1 MANSTPIEIF
11 KEVLK
16 TDKKRNATAMQK
28 VMYKNIDETV
38 KSLQK
43 NGVRLFEV
51 VDKDNNIKTQYIK
64 CLGGKN
70 YEKKVVKL

>member
-1 MANSTPIEIF
+1 MENSTPIEIF

-16 TDKKRNATAMQK
+16 TNKKRNVTAMQK
-28 VMYKNIDETV
+28 VTYKNIEETV

-43 NGVRLFEV
+43 SGVRLFEV
-51 VDKDNNIKTQYIK
+51 VDKDNSIKTQYVK

>member
-1 MANSTPIEIF
+1 MENSTPIEIF

-16 TDKKRNATAMQK
+16 TNKKRNVTAMQK
-28 VMYKNIDETV
+28 VTYKNIEEKV

-43 NGVRLFEV
+43 SGVRLFEV
-51 VDKDNNIKTQYIK
+51 VDKDNNIKTQYVK

>member
-1 MANSTPIEIF
+1 MENSTPIEIF

-16 TDKKRNATAMQK
+16 TNKKRNVTAMQK
-28 VMYKNIDETV
+28 VTCKNIYETV

-43 NGVRLFEV
+43 SGVRLFEV
-51 VDKDNNIKTQYIK
+51 VDKDNNIKTQYVK

>member
-1 MANSTPIEIF
+1 MANSKPIEIF

-16 TDKKRNATAMQK
+16 TDKKRNVTAMQK
-28 VMYKNIDETV
+28 VTYKNIEETV

-43 NGVRLFEV
+43 SGVRLFEV
-51 VDKDNNIKTQYIK
+51 VDKDNNIKTQYVK
-64 CLGGKN
+64 CLGGNN